1 MNLMKIIYKY
11 PTLSI
16 AEVVSRPSK
25 EIKSPYLAD
34 VMFDDKKVF
43 MAHSPALGL
52 CGYISTKSI
61 VALSEKFDCKNVK
74 RKTKHTVELVK
85 IKNDDNKEIWLG
97 ANPCLSNKLFEN
109 MVNKNIID
117 ELQNVDFLKREYQ
130 ISFPEE
136 KSRFDFYVESNNKKF
151 IIEVKNVPIV
161 DYPLNK
167 MPEFRKFPVRSGK
180 RKAIFPDGYQSKKGE
195 CVSPRALKHLR
206 MLIKIKK
213 ERKELIPMLV
223 FIIQREDC
231 YGFSPN
237 FEKDPLYSAELVR
250 AHKEGV
256 IIKAYLMKMTL
267 KQVSF
272 IKEIPVIL

>member
-1 MNLMKIIYKY
+1 MKIIYKY
-11 PTLSI
+11 PNLLI
-16 AEVVSRPSK
+16 AEVENRPSK

-34 VMFDDKKVF
+34 LKFDDGKLF

-52 CGYISTKSI
+52 CGYITKGSI
-61 VALSEKFDCKNVK
+61 VAISEKFNCKNVK
-74 RKTKHTVELVK
+74 RKTKYTIEMVK

-97 ANPCLSNKLFEN
+97 ANPCLSNDLFEN
-109 MVNKNIID
+109 IVNKKLID
-117 ELQNVDFLKREYQ
+117 VIPKVDYLKREYQ
-130 ISFPEE
+130 MIIDNE
-136 KSRFDFYVESNNKKF
+136 KSRFDFYIESNNKKF

-167 MPEFRKFPVRSGK
+167 MPEFRKFPVRVGK

-195 CVSPRALKHLR
+195 CVSPRALKHLQ

-213 ERKELIPMLV
+213 ENKELTPMLV

-231 YGFSPN
+231 FGFSPN
-237 FEKDPLYSAELVR
+237 FEKDPLYSSELKR
-250 AHKEGV
+250 AYNEGV
-256 IIKAYLMKMTL
+256 IIKAYLMKMSI

-272 IKEIPVIL
+272 IKEIPVILN